1 LKLIRYTQ
9 EKIYTISQMAVYSFK
24 TKTILSKLA
33 EPLLIVALITIFVLP
48 ILSVINLSPKTGEI
62 KKSDILGASTQ
73 SGCTVD
79 LIGGQHKIFSSEKL
93 TQTEGIGMFE
103 YTVTIGKRSAGRYS
117 KPILRIKNK
126 TDQQKTIIFD
136 GQTAIN
142 TKSDIFLLSGNNSYI
157 LQNSTG
163 ITHTEKLTFNPNEEK
178 IIFLAVENSANVQFS
193 EIFKMTISIE

>member
-1 LKLIRYTQ
+1 
-9 EKIYTISQMAVYSFK
+9 MAVYSFK